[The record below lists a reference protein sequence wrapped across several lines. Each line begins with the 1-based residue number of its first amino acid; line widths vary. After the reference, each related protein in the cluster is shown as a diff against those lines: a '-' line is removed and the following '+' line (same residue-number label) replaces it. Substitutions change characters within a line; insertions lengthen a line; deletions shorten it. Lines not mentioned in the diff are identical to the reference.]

1 MFCFASEVKEGI
13 ENSLHGLLMIYW
25 LILDITDDKKRKA
38 KNVVATLED
47 IVGRKILLSLRF
59 PL

>member
-1 MFCFASEVKEGI
+1 MKEGI

-25 LILDITDDKKRKA
+25 LILDITDDKKKKKA

-47 IVGRKILLSLRF
+47 IVGRKKLLSLRF

>member
-1 MFCFASEVKEGI
+1 MKEGI

-25 LILDITDDKKRKA
+25 LILDITDDKKKKA

-47 IVGRKILLSLRF
+47 IVGRKKLLSLRF